1 MAVPSVEGAEGTA
14 LILVA
19 TPIGNLGDLS
29 PRAID
34 ALTGA
39 NRWIVEDT
47 RVSGKLQSHLGIH
60 LPMRVL
66 NDHTSDYQLEKL
78 FAEVRQGGRT
88 ALLTDGG
95 TPAISD
101 PGARLTDLCLDAGV
115 RVDAIPG
122 PSAVTTALMLSGF
135 FAQRFAFLG
144 FLPRKAGAIRAE
156 LAQFSESP
164 YTIVLF
170 ESPHRVA
177 ATLSLAGEVL
187 GSRRFAACREM
198 SKLHQEVVRGQLENE
213 ATYMN
218 LATKGEYCIVIEG
231 RRRLSPADNDYVLE

>member
-1 MAVPSVEGAEGTA
+1 M
-14 LILVA
+14 VA

-29 PRAID
+29 ARAIEVLARAD
-34 ALTGA
+34 
-39 NRWIVEDT
+39 RWIVEDT
-47 RVSGKLQSHLGIH
+47 RVSGKLQAHLGVHI
-60 LPMRVL
+60 PMRVL
-66 NDHTSDYQLEKL
+66 NDHTSEYQLEKL
-78 FAEVRQGGRT
+78 FGELREGGTT
-88 ALLTDGG
+88 ALLSDGG

-101 PGARLTDLCLDAGV
+101 PGARLSDLCLNAGIH
-115 RVDAIPG
+115 VDAIPG

-144 FLPRKAGAIRAE
+144 FLGRKPGAIRSE
-156 LAQFSESP
+156 LAQFAESP

-177 ATLSLAGEVL
+177 ATLSIAAEVL
-187 GSRRFAACREM
+187 GGRRFAACREM
-198 SKLHQEVVRGQLENE
+198 TKLHQEIVRGQLEIG

-231 RRRLSPADNDYVLE
+231 RRRHSPADNDYVLE